1 MGKTKKIIIALIMM
15 IMMIAMIT
23 EPYKVYATTID
34 VNAYKP
40 NIEGVDSAN
49 RATTIANSITNIL
62 AVIGTVVSVA
72 MLIVLGIK
80 YMIGTVQEKA
90 DYKKTMGPYLVGAVM
105 VFSITQILKIIAYNS
120 FSKFNSVCNR

>member
-1 MGKTKKIIIALIMM
+1 MEKAKKIIIILIMMIMM

-105 VFSITQILKIIAYNS
+105 VFSITQILKIIAS
-120 FSKFNSVCNR
+120 MVSEVG

>member
-1 MGKTKKIIIALIMM
+1 
-15 IMMIAMIT
+15 MIAMIT

-90 DYKKTMGPYLVGAVM
+90 DYKKSIKWLKEEGSQIMYM
-105 VFSITQILKIIAYNS
+105 VTELGKIPRDISNI
-120 FSKFNSVCNR
+120 KMKDRKK

>member
-1 MGKTKKIIIALIMM
+1 MEKTKKIIITLIMM

-105 VFSITQILKIIAYNS
+105 VFSITQILKIIAS
-120 FSKFNSVCNR
+120 MVSEVG

>member
-1 MGKTKKIIIALIMM
+1 MM

-105 VFSITQILKIIAYNS
+105 VFSITQILKIIAS
-120 FSKFNSVCNR
+120 MVSEVG

>member
-1 MGKTKKIIIALIMM
+1 MEKAKKIIIALIMMIMM

-105 VFSITQILKIIAYNS
+105 VFSITQILKIIAS
-120 FSKFNSVCNR
+120 MVSEVG

>member
-1 MGKTKKIIIALIMM
+1 
-15 IMMIAMIT
+15 MIAMIT

-105 VFSITQILKIIAYNS
+105 VFSITQILKIIAS
-120 FSKFNSVCNR
+120 MVSEVG

>member
-1 MGKTKKIIIALIMM
+1 MEKAKKIIIILIMM

-105 VFSITQILKIIAYNS
+105 VFSITQIINLIAS
-120 FSKFNSVCNR
+120 MVSEVG

>member
-1 MGKTKKIIIALIMM
+1 MEKTKKIIITLIMMIMM

-49 RATTIANSITNIL
+49 RATTIENSITNIL

-72 MLIVLGIK
+72 MLIVLRIK

-105 VFSITQILKIIAYNS
+105 VFSITQILKIIAS
-120 FSKFNSVCNR
+120 MVSEVG

>member
-1 MGKTKKIIIALIMM
+1 MEKTKKIIIALIMM
-15 IMMIAMIT
+15 IMVIAMIT
-23 EPYKVYATTID
+23 EPYKVYATTIN

-40 NIEGVDSAN
+40 NIEGVDSTN

-105 VFSITQILKIIAYNS
+105 VFSITQILKIIAS
-120 FSKFNSVCNR
+120 MVSEVG

>member
-15 IMMIAMIT
+15 IMVIAMIT
-23 EPYKVYATTID
+23 EPYKVYATTIN

-40 NIEGVDSAN
+40 NIEGVDSTN

-62 AVIGTVVSVA
+62 AVIGTVLSVV
-72 MLIVLGIK
+72 MLMVIGIK

-105 VFSITQILKIIAYNS
+105 VFSITQILKIIAS
-120 FSKFNSVCNR
+120 MVSEVG

>member
-1 MGKTKKIIIALIMM
+1 MEKTKKIIIALIMM

-105 VFSITQILKIIAYNS
+105 VFSITQILKIIAS
-120 FSKFNSVCNR
+120 MVSEVG

>member
-1 MGKTKKIIIALIMM
+1 MEKAKKIIIALIMM

-105 VFSITQILKIIAYNS
+105 VFSITQILKIIAS
-120 FSKFNSVCNR
+120 MVSEVG

>member
-1 MGKTKKIIIALIMM
+1 MEKAKKIIIILIMMIMM

-72 MLIVLGIK
+72 MLIILGIK

-105 VFSITQILKIIAYNS
+105 VFSITQILKIIAS
-120 FSKFNSVCNR
+120 MVSEVG

>member
-1 MGKTKKIIIALIMM
+1 MEKAKKIIIALIMM

-90 DYKKTMGPYLVGAVM
+90 DYKKTMGPYLVGAIM
-105 VFSITQILKIIAYNS
+105 VFSITQILKIIAS
-120 FSKFNSVCNR
+120 MVSEVG

>member
-1 MGKTKKIIIALIMM
+1 MEKTKKIIITLIMMIMM

-105 VFSITQILKIIAYNS
+105 VFSITQILKIIAS
-120 FSKFNSVCNR
+120 MVSEVG

>member
-15 IMMIAMIT
+15 IMVIAMIT
-23 EPYKVYATTID
+23 EPYKVYATTIN

-40 NIEGVDSAN
+40 NIEGVDSTN

-62 AVIGTVVSVA
+62 AVIGTVLSVV
-72 MLIVLGIK
+72 MLMVIGIK

-90 DYKKTMGPYLVGAVM
+90 DYKKTMGPYLVGAIM
-105 VFSITQILKIIAYNS
+105 VFSITQILKIIAS
-120 FSKFNSVCNR
+120 MVSEVG

>member
-105 VFSITQILKIIAYNS
+105 VFSITQILKIIAS
-120 FSKFNSVCNR
+120 MVSEVG